1 MLDIYESAMPDT
13 DSKPTGTQS
22 IGRAAAVL
30 RALALRS
37 QSGARMAD
45 IARETGLERPTA
57 HRILQGLIAEGMASQ
72 NEDTRRYHLGPFIYE
87 LGLLAEPRFHL
98 RELARPAIDLL
109 ADQTGDTVF
118 AAVRGGNDALCVE
131 RKAGSFPIKA
141 FTVDVGSRIPLGIG
155 CGGIAM
161 LAALPEEEAESILA
175 YNAPRLA
182 AYGDLTASQLA
193 ELVAAARS
201 RGYAVNPHRAP
212 GIAAIGMAV
221 RRADGS
227 LAGSISIAA
236 IESRLPPERSEKIAR
251 LLRTEIRKIEK
262 MLRAS

>member
-1 MLDIYESAMPDT
+1 MKNDVT
-13 DSKPTGTQS
+13 KPNGTQS

-72 NEDTRRYHLGPFIYE
+72 SEVTRRYHLGPFIYE

-98 RELARPAIDLL
+98 REIARQAIEFL

-118 AAVRGGNDALCVE
+118 LAVRGGNDALCIE

-141 FTVDVGSRIPLGIG
+141 FTVEVGSRMPLGIG
-155 CGGIAM
+155 CGGVAM
-161 LAALPEEEAESILA
+161 LAALAEEEADSILKF
-175 YNAPRLA
+175 NAPRLA
-182 AYGDLTASQLA
+182 EYGDMTVAQLA
-193 ELVAAARS
+193 EFVAAARS
-201 RGYAVNPHRAP
+201 RGYAINPHRAQ
-212 GIAAIGMAV
+212 GIAALGMAV
-221 RRADGS
+221 CHADGG

-236 IESRLPPERSEKIAR
+236 IESRLPPERIEKIAPT
-251 LLRTEIRKIEK
+251 LRAEIKKIEK
-262 MLRAS
+262 MLRSS

>member
-1 MLDIYESAMPDT
+1 MKDDAT
-13 DSKPTGTQS
+13 KPTGTQS

-72 NEDTRRYHLGPFIYE
+72 NEATRRYYLGPFIYE

-98 RELARPAIDLL
+98 REIARQAVEFLAE
-109 ADQTGDTVF
+109 QTGDTVF
-118 AAVRGGNDALCVE
+118 LAVRGGNDALCIE

-141 FTVDVGSRIPLGIG
+141 FTVEVGSRMPLGIG

-161 LAALPEEEAESILA
+161 LAALPEEEAESILKF
-175 YNAPRLA
+175 NAPRLVE
-182 AYGDLTASQLA
+182 YGDMTAAQLA
-193 ELVAAARS
+193 ELVAAARR
-201 RGYAVNPHRAP
+201 RGYAINPRRAP
-212 GIAAIGMAV
+212 GIAAVGMAV
-221 RRADGS
+221 RHADGG

-236 IESRLPPERSEKIAR
+236 IESRLPPERIEKIAPM
-251 LLRTEIRKIEK
+251 LRAEIRKIER